1 MITDSIKIERLAERP
16 SCIPT
21 LAMWTQKEWGRQTPD
36 VTYEMRVSWFSQM
49 VSATPSIPEAFVA
62 IVDDAPVGMASIVE
76 HDMQTRME
84 LTPWLAAVY
93 VVPAFRNQGIG
104 SLLVREAMQE
114 AAELGVSRLFLFT
127 PDRMSFY
134 HRLGWREQEVVSYR
148 GEQVT
153 IMSYDIP
160 ANT

>member
-1 MITDSIKIERLAERP
+1 
-16 SCIPT
+16 
-21 LAMWTQKEWGRQTPD
+21 
-36 VTYEMRVSWFSQM
+36 
-49 VSATPSIPEAFVA
+49 VA

-127 PDRMSFY
+127 PDRMNFY